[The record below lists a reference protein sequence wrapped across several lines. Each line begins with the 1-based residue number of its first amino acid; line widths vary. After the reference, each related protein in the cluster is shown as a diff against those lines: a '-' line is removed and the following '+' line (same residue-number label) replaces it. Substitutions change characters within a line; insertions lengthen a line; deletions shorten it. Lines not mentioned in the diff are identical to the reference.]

1 MKKYNSTVTGYR
13 FIKHWMPDYAEWEAN
28 PKGVQTAHMF
38 RYGELLLIYAEARA
52 ELGEITNDDLEITVN
67 ALRER
72 AGFDF
77 AKYPNAKL
85 TLTNIPADPRLDAIY
100 AKYLDYSVTPII
112 REIRRERR
120 VETMMEGMRYEDLM
134 RWKAGRLFTVPVRGM
149 KMTQEKIELYSKNRN
164 DEVYKDYPY
173 KVTVPI
179 GEVGNKVIVDDDGF
193 IIPYPTSTTVIK
205 GVRP

>member
-1 MKKYNSTVTGYR
+1 M
-13 FIKHWMPDYAEWEAN
+13 I
-28 PKGVQTAHMF
+28 
-38 RYGELLLIYAEARA
+38 
-52 ELGEITNDDLEITVN
+52 
-67 ALRER
+67 
-72 AGFDF
+72 F

-164 DEVYKDYPY
+164 DEVYKDYPT
-173 KVTVPI
+173 K
-179 GEVGNKVIVDDDGF
+179 
-193 IIPYPTSTTVIK
+193 
-205 GVRP
+205 

>member
-1 MKKYNSTVTGYR
+1 MCIR
-13 FIKHWMPDYAEWEAN
+13 D
-28 PKGVQTAHMF
+28 
-38 RYGELLLIYAEARA
+38 R
-52 ELGEITNDDLEITVN
+52 
-67 ALRER
+67 
-72 AGFDF
+72 
-77 AKYPNAKL
+77 
-85 TLTNIPADPRLDAIY
+85 DAIY

-134 RWKAGRLFTVPVRGM
+134 RWKAGKLFTVPVRGM

-205 GVRP
+205 GVRPWDDKRYYYPIPLNEMLMNPLLTQNPGWKDINR